1 MKCQISTNTRYLNCR
16 YLFLYLRELLM
27 DIKKKLKS
35 YKNKTI
41 VTDDIHKMTGYI
53 EYEAFVY
60 LINELI
66 NNEDLE
72 PVKASGL
79 NGRVPPLFN
88 KYRKIKEKKDYTNAL
103 EEIKKLHPKFE
114 HNRYLN
120 NPKEYIKYR
129 DEILALSKFLWIK
142 GEELKKSMSLN
153 ERSLQIWGKEKL
165 IKETSTVQSIFNY
178 NHWDMSMLNY
188 FETPEPFFDYT
199 YSNKKDMNIL
209 IVENK
214 DTWFS
219 LRKIMREEEL
229 NYLFRKIN
237 IILYG
242 EGKKIIRKRGRLEEY
257 NGMLK
262 GSINRYFYFGD
273 LDYEGID
280 IFQILKKYNKNLE
293 INLFVE
299 LYSWMLR
306 ESKNVKLPNTKKGQ
320 KKINIDEFLCCFDE
334 DDEKMI
340 LNILENGLYI
350 PQEILNYQLLKTK
363 MKEGL

>member
-1 MKCQISTNTRYLNCR
+1 
-16 YLFLYLRELLM
+16 
-27 DIKKKLKS
+27 
-35 YKNKTI
+35 
-41 VTDDIHKMTGYI
+41 
-53 EYEAFVY
+53 
-60 LINELI
+60 
-66 NNEDLE
+66 
-72 PVKASGL
+72 
-79 NGRVPPLFN
+79 
-88 KYRKIKEKKDYTNAL
+88 
-103 EEIKKLHPKFE
+103 
-114 HNRYLN
+114 
-120 NPKEYIKYR
+120 
-129 DEILALSKFLWIK
+129 
-142 GEELKKSMSLN
+142 
-153 ERSLQIWGKEKL
+153 
-165 IKETSTVQSIFNY
+165 
-178 NHWDMSMLNY
+178 
-188 FETPEPFFDYT
+188 
-199 YSNKKDMNIL
+199 
-209 IVENK
+209 
-214 DTWFS
+214 
-219 LRKIMREEEL
+219 MREEEL

-280 IFQILKKYNKNLE
+280 IFQILKNYNKNLE

-306 ESKNVKLPNTKKGQ
+306 ESKNMKLPNTKKGQ
-320 KKINIDEFLCCFDE
+320 KKINIDEFLSCFDE